1 MANYYNEINEMM
13 EKIIN
18 RFLVIDK
25 RGFRLGKKNEEL
37 SLLDIIVIKKI
48 GISIMKPIYSLAR
61 ETEMDRGV
69 ITSIINKLVA
79 SGYIKKEK
87 AEEDK
92 RVNMVT
98 LTDKGEETYQKI
110 LNKQIEILDFV
121 LNDITLNEEK
131 AVLKF
136 LSKINQSMF

>member
-37 SLLDIIVIKKI
+37 SLLEIIVIKKI

>member
-136 LSKINQSMF
+136 LSKINQSML